1 MPRAAL
7 PKTKPTR
14 MLGRLQTPRKIIA
27 AALLGLLAAS
37 SNVSPAS
44 AGDSIY
50 GKVTQIKG
58 PDLVVLDYGAGQY
71 DIRILGIRVPAQA
84 ALSTQATALLRSL
97 VLNKNARMRLV
108 DDEAAERAN
117 RLVQSGDRTELVA
130 RLSTDDPVTGI
141 KDVAVEL
148 VKAGLVRKQPAFD
161 YKYGEL
167 AAAENEA
174 RSARRGLWSAQ

>member
-1 MPRAAL
+1 MPRI
-7 PKTKPTR
+7 KPLISRRTFV
-14 MLGRLQTPRKIIA
+14 A
-27 AALLGLLAAS
+27 AAFGAVAS
-37 SNVSPAS
+37 SIPMLPAA

-71 DIRILGIRVPAQA
+71 DIRIVGIRVPAQA
-84 ALSTQATALLRSL
+84 ALSTQATALLSSL

-108 DDEAAERAN
+108 EDEAAERAGQ
-117 RLVQSGDRTELVA
+117 QSGDRTEIVA
-130 RLSTDDPVTGI
+130 RLTTDDPVTGI
-141 KDVAVEL
+141 KDVAIEL

-167 AAAENEA
+167 AAAEGEA
-174 RSARRGLWSAQ
+174 RGARRGVWSAQ